1 VKTAI
6 ISDLHANIEALSV
19 VMEHIASQGVTDLVC
34 LGDVIGYGPNPREAL
49 QMTRDARFCL
59 MGNHEEAVMF
69 YGEDFN
75 PKARAALEWTKEQ
88 LNSPEHD
95 RTENYELWNFLGNLK
110 ETVLEEDILFVH
122 GSPRVP
128 TKEYMVPSDVK
139 NPEKM
144 GEVFAL
150 VPWLCFVGHSHIPG
164 VYTEDL
170 RFLSADPEK
179 VVSGVGQSWAPVKGK
194 KALVNVGSV
203 GQPRDGDPR
212 ASYVIWDGQKLT
224 FFRLEYD
231 VRKTMDKIYAIEG
244 LPNYLADRL
253 IVGR

>member
-1 VKTAI
+1 MKTAI
-6 ISDLHANIEALSV
+6 ISDLHANVEALSV
-19 VMEHIASQGVTDLVC
+19 VMEHIAEQGVDDIVC
-34 LGDVIGYGPNPREAL
+34 LGDIIGYGPNPREAIA
-49 QMTRDARFCL
+49 MTRPARFCL
-59 MGNHEEAVMF
+59 LGNHEEAVLY

-88 LNSPEHD
+88 LNSPEYD
-95 RTENYELWNFLGNLK
+95 RTENYELWNFLGNLQ
-110 ETVLEEDILFVH
+110 ETVVEGDIMFVH

-128 TKEYMVPSDVK
+128 TKEYMVPSDTR

-144 GEVFAL
+144 REVFAL
-150 VPWLCFVGHSHIPG
+150 IPGLCFVGHSHIPG

-170 RFLSADPEK
+170 RFLSPSRGGNTW
-179 VVSGVGQSWAPVKGK
+179 VHTPGT
-194 KALVNVGSV
+194 KALINVGSV

-212 ASYVIWDGQKLT
+212 SSYVVTDGRKVT
-224 FFRLEYD
+224 FHRLDYD
-231 VRKTMDKIYAIEG
+231 VKTTMDKIYAVPG

>member
-1 VKTAI
+1 MKTAI
-6 ISDLHANIEALSV
+6 ISDLHANVEALTV
-19 VMEHIASQGVTDLVC
+19 VLRHIESQGITDVVC

-49 QMTRDARFCL
+49 TLSRNVRFCL
-59 MGNHEEAVMF
+59 MGNHEEAVLF

-88 LNSPEHD
+88 LNSPDFD
-95 RTENYELWNFLGNLK
+95 RTENYEMWNFLGNLR
-110 ETVLEEDILFVH
+110 ESVLENDVFYVH

-144 GEVFAL
+144 QEVFSMF
-150 VPWLCFVGHSHIPG
+150 PWLCFVGHSHIPG

-170 RFLSADPEK
+170 RFLSPGAAENG
-179 VVSGVGQSWAPVKGK
+179 SGKSWVAEPGH
-194 KALVNVGSV
+194 KALINVGSV

-212 ASYVIWDGQKLT
+212 ASYAVWDGKKVT

-231 VRKTMDKIYAIEG
+231 IKTTMEKIYAIPG

>member
-1 VKTAI
+1 LKTAL
-6 ISDLHANIEALSV
+6 ISDIHANVEALGV
-19 VMEHIASQGVTDLVC
+19 VLDHIASQGIRDILC

-49 QMTRDARFCL
+49 QAVRGVRFCL

-75 PKARAALEWTKEQ
+75 PKARQALEWTKEQ
-88 LNSPEHD
+88 LNSPEFD

-110 ETVLEEDILFVH
+110 ETVTEDDVLYVH

-144 GEVFAL
+144 AEVFTMI
-150 VPWLCFVGHSHIPG
+150 PSLCFVGHSHIPG

-170 RFLSADPEK
+170 RFLAPK
-179 VVSGVGQSWAPVKGK
+179 KSGDTYVHEAGK

-212 ASYVIWDGQKLT
+212 TSYVVTDGKKVT
-224 FFRLEYD
+224 FHRLDYD
-231 VRKTMDKIYAIEG
+231 VQKTMEKIYAIPG

>member
-1 VKTAI
+1 
-6 ISDLHANIEALSV
+6 
-19 VMEHIASQGVTDLVC
+19 M
-34 LGDVIGYGPNPREAL
+34 
-49 QMTRDARFCL
+49 
-59 MGNHEEAVMF
+59 
-69 YGEDFN
+69 
-75 PKARAALEWTKEQ
+75 
-88 LNSPEHD
+88 
-95 RTENYELWNFLGNLK
+95 
-110 ETVLEEDILFVH
+110 FVH

-144 GEVFAL
+144 QEVFAL
-150 VPWLCFVGHSHIPG
+150 IPGICFVGHSHIPG

-170 RFLSADPEK
+170 KFLSPSSSENG
-179 VVSGVGQSWAPVKGK
+179 SGKSWTWEPGK

-203 GQPRDGDPR
+203 GQPRDGDNR
-212 ASYVIWDGQKLT
+212 SSYVVWDGIGKRVT

-231 VRKTMDKIYAIEG
+231 IKTTMEKIYAIPG

>member
-1 VKTAI
+1 MKTAI
-6 ISDLHANIEALSV
+6 ISDLHANVEALSV
-19 VMEHIASQGVTDLVC
+19 VMDHIAGQGVDEIVC

-49 QMTRDARFCL
+49 TMARPSRFCL
-59 MGNHEEAVMF
+59 MGNHEEAVLF

-88 LNSPEHD
+88 LNSPEYD
-95 RTENYELWNFLGNLK
+95 RTDNYELWNFLGNLR
-110 ETVLEEDILFVH
+110 ETVVEGDIMYVH

-128 TKEYMVPSDVK
+128 TKEYMVPSDTK

-144 GEVFAL
+144 REVFSL
-150 VPWLCFVGHSHIPG
+150 IPSLCFVGHSHIPG

-170 RFLSADPEK
+170 RFLSPGKSGTTYVHDP
-179 VVSGVGQSWAPVKGK
+179 AT
-194 KALVNVGSV
+194 KALINVGSV

-212 ASYVIWDGQKLT
+212 ASYVISDGRRVT
-224 FFRLEYD
+224 FFRLDYD
-231 VRKTMDKIYAIEG
+231 VKTTMEKIYAIPG

>member
-1 VKTAI
+1 MKTAI
-6 ISDLHANIEALSV
+6 ISDLHSNIEALTV
-19 VMEHIASQGVTDLVC
+19 VLAHIESQGITDVVC
-34 LGDVIGYGPNPREAL
+34 LGDVIGYGPNPRETLTAC
-49 QMTRDARFCL
+49 RNVRFCL
-59 MGNHEEAVMF
+59 MGNHEEAVLF

-75 PKARAALEWTKEQ
+75 PKARQALEWTKEQ
-88 LNSPEHD
+88 LNSPEFD
-95 RTENYELWNFLGNLK
+95 RTENYEMWNFLGNLR
-110 ETVLEEDILFVH
+110 ETVTEGDVLFVH

-144 GEVFAL
+144 QEVFAMI
-150 VPWLCFVGHSHIPG
+150 PGLCFVGHSHIPG

-170 RFLSADPEK
+170 KFLSPSAPENGEGK
-179 VVSGVGQSWAPVKGK
+179 TWVGQPGQ
-194 KALVNVGSV
+194 KALINVGSV

-212 ASYVIWDGQKLT
+212 ASYAVVEGRKVT

-231 VRKTMDKIYAIEG
+231 VRTTMDKIYAIPG